1 MTKNVVLI
9 VSVIHGWVAMRGE
22 PRSHTDGAWNDGR
35 EGVEASKTGGRR
47 TRD

>member
-9 VSVIHGWVAMRGE
+9 VSVIHGLVAVRAE
-22 PRSHTDGAWNDGR
+22 SRSHGDGAWNDER
-35 EGVEASKTGGRR
+35 EGVEASKMGGRR